1 MTIGTKMIN
10 NWIEQTKYFG
20 LDYSSAKAVVGEY
33 SFDIRYDCDGV
44 YDRKEKR
51 FRVDKQPNYGVCVM
65 AYFKKRQF
73 YSAFA
78 KDIDTAKMLCEQW
91 LHTEVLN
98 YYRKYCVMVSEAELR
113 GTSN

>member
-1 MTIGTKMIN
+1 MTMKTKMIN
-10 NWIEQTKYFG
+10 NWIEQTKFFG
-20 LDYSSAKAVVGEY
+20 LDYSASKAVVGDY
-33 SFDIRYDCDGV
+33 TFDIRYDCDGV
-44 YDRKEKR
+44 YDRREKR
-51 FRVDKQPNYGVCVM
+51 FRTNIKPNCGVCVI

-78 KDIDTAKMLCEQW
+78 NDIEQAKNLCEQW
-91 LHTEVLN
+91 LHAEVLN